1 MKKGSSIFAS
11 ILLLLAFN
19 HAIAYGNTVYQNRD
33 TLAHLWK
40 TREIKINGKI
50 GITDIATPATEIPQF
65 LSLAGLPHPCN
76 DSIPEDISTQVT
88 LRNKSL
94 SKDSLCSADL
104 IWVLR
109 PYLQWLQN
117 IDPHLRAEPQPIHF
131 SNVKKADNISV
142 FDFLSLNIN
151 DTLIVERSINPLFRQ
166 GDRILRINNVP
177 VSQYLQYCYD
187 DRHIYPF
194 TLLTNYHY
202 AIITAFDYKIQLAR
216 NGNIMEINTP
226 GLPWKEVYLKLNQQ
240 CEFQSRLFRD
250 AKTGYF
256 RIGEFYPN
264 NNLMIKKLRTAIK
277 QAQREGCTSFILDLR
292 GNLGGNGHAFDRLL
306 SIFINKP
313 AISYLRGNRLKVSP
327 WTLQDYDFLTAD
339 MLGSVIEVPS
349 QYANKTV
356 YLNQQLY
363 IPGMQFYVLMDKD
376 TSSIAASFC
385 NIMQYNGAALL
396 AGEPLRHNALK
407 YGETVAARYGI
418 SGLYLTVST
427 VEFDEYSHAVDGVL
441 MPDIDIPYVARDYLS
456 GRDAMLNKLLEI
468 IRKQNEQNFKQ

>member
-33 TLAHLWK
+33 TFAHLWK

-76 DSIPEDISTQVT
+76 DPIPEDISTQVT

-94 SKDSLCSADL
+94 SKDSLYSADL

-142 FDFLSLNIN
+142 LDFLSLNIN

-166 GDRILRINNVP
+166 GDRILCINNVP

-264 NNLMIKKLRTAIK
+264 NNLMIKKLRTAIR
-277 QAQREGCTSFILDLR
+277 QTQREGCTSFILDLR
-292 GNLGGNGHAFDRLL
+292 GNLGGNGQT
-306 SIFINKP
+306 
-313 AISYLRGNRLKVSP
+313 AIHFH
-327 WTLQDYDFLTAD
+327 Q
-339 MLGSVIEVPS
+339 
-349 QYANKTV
+349 
-356 YLNQQLY
+356 
-363 IPGMQFYVLMDKD
+363 
-376 TSSIAASFC
+376 
-385 NIMQYNGAALL
+385 
-396 AGEPLRHNALK
+396 
-407 YGETVAARYGI
+407 
-418 SGLYLTVST
+418 
-427 VEFDEYSHAVDGVL
+427 
-441 MPDIDIPYVARDYLS
+441 
-456 GRDAMLNKLLEI
+456 
-468 IRKQNEQNFKQ
+468 